1 MQAVNALECSHV
13 SHSYS
18 GRLALDDVSFS
29 IPPGNFAVLLGRNG
43 AGKTTLISLITRL
56 YHARQGSMRVFGA
69 DLREEALRAL
79 AVMGVVFQQLTI
91 DLDLSIRENLLYHGA
106 LYGLSRRERKLRA
119 CEELDRIGLS
129 DRIDDK
135 VRNLSGGMRRR
146 VEIARALLH
155 QPRLLLLDEPTAGL
169 DMAVRSDILTHV
181 QSLCRQRGT
190 AVLWTT
196 HLIEEVEAAD
206 LAIVMHHGRVVQC
219 GAPGEILGEA
229 RGRSGTET
237 FLELTAEAN

>member
-18 GRLALDDVSFS
+18 GRLALDDVSFA
-29 IPPGNFAVLLGRNG
+29 IPPGRFAVLLGRNG
-43 AGKTTLISLITRL
+43 AGKTTLISLITQL
-56 YHARQGSMRVFGA
+56 YHARQGSMRIFGT
-69 DLREEALRAL
+69 DLREDALRAL
-79 AVMGVVFQQLTI
+79 AAMGVVFQQLTI

-119 CEELDRIGLS
+119 REELERIGLS
-129 DRIDDK
+129 SRIDDK

-155 QPRLLLLDEPTAGL
+155 EPRLLLLDEPTAGL
-169 DMAVRSDILTHV
+169 DMGVRSDILAHV
-181 QSLCRQRGT
+181 QSLCRRRGT

-196 HLIEEVEAAD
+196 HLIEEVESAD
-206 LAIVMHHGRVVQC
+206 LAIVMHHGRVLQC
-219 GAPGEILGEA
+219 GAPKEVLGGT

-237 FLELTAEAN
+237 FLELTAGAS